1 MTPELPRPPAHVAP
15 IVDALGPDEAI
26 RFLLTFGG
34 AEIYYP
40 KDPKG
45 GSALAREFGIEVA
58 RKVCRH
64 AHAEGWP
71 TRVPLAKK
79 WIARALVAKGLPVAD
94 IARKLHAADTTVRG
108 WTTAERDTRQLSLF
122 DDD

>member
-1 MTPELPRPPAHVAP
+1 MSDALPRPDAHIAP
-15 IVDALGPDEAI
+15 IVAALGVDEAI

-34 AEIYYP
+34 GEIYYP

-45 GSALAREFGIEVA
+45 RSALVREFGMEAA

-79 WIARALVAKGLPVAD
+79 WIARVLVAKGLPVAE
-94 IARKLHAADTTVRG
+94 IARRLHVADTTVRG